1 MFFFSKN
8 TDKKPASVITTSGV
22 PDKTPENITIKKDT
36 LIWDYLTRLDKEI
49 DRFVALYLY
58 IHKLQSPKVRQ
69 MQRQSVIETFENVIK
84 KSGGEIFSLPNDDA
98 VVIFSRNAKEEILAC
113 LVKLRFLFHDD
124 PLLKNAVDLEQ
135 IGFVQFFELSGGAS
149 EFRKVVNSSMKPQ
162 GAPSVQ
168 NGGGTSVSRQNQMG
182 AGRKFSR
189 DLTPTMLSKVQKALV
204 QTDFSSLIRRQS
216 VCAVIGKSPPQML
229 FDEVFVSIA
238 DLRDMLLPDVDLTAN
253 PWLFLHLTE
262 TLDKRVLVSVSQH
275 DDGSFTSNFSM
286 NLNVSTI
293 LSDEFLEFDENMN
306 SSMRSSIVL
315 ELQLVDIFSDIKAFI
330 LAKTFAQYR
339 GYKICIDGIT
349 VDKLKYIDRE
359 HLSSDLIKI
368 IWHPSFM
375 DVITEDK
382 HFTDYVN
389 KAERAKMILCR
400 VDDPQAVE
408 VGNSLGI
415 NLYQGRYIQ
424 RLLGAQP
431 KKTIYS
437 IKK

>member
-1 MFFFSKN
+1 MFTFNKN
-8 TDKKPASVITTSGV
+8 TPEKPAV
-22 PDKTPENITIKKDT
+22 KKNT
-36 LIWDYLTRLDKEI
+36 LIFDYLVRMEKDLDSY
-49 DRFVALYLY
+49 RAMYLF
-58 IHKLQSPKVRQ
+58 IHNLQSQKVRT
-69 MQRQSVIETFENVIK
+69 MQRQSLIETFENVIK
-84 KSGGEIFSLPNDDA
+84 KSGGEIFGMPNEDM
-98 VVIFSRNAKEEILAC
+98 VVVFNKSAHDEMLAC
-113 LVKLRFLFHDD
+113 LVKIRFMFHDD
-124 PLLKNAVDLEQ
+124 PLIQKSFDLESS
-135 IGFVQFFELSGGAS
+135 GFVKFFELGNGATEFKNLIKTGMENYEAVPQTTKGGNMSAPVS
-149 EFRKVVNSSMKPQ
+149 SFLGGQRKL
-162 GAPSVQ
+162 
-168 NGGGTSVSRQNQMG
+168 R
-182 AGRKFSR
+182 RE
-189 DLTPTMLSKVQKALV
+189 LTPSMLSKVQKALSM
-204 QTDFSSLIRRQS
+204 TDFSSLIRRQS

-253 PWLFLHLTE
+253 PWLFQHLTE
-262 TLDKRVLVSVSQH
+262 TLDKRVLVSISRH
-275 DDGSFTSNFSM
+275 DDGSLTSNFSI

-293 LSDEFLEFDENMN
+293 LSDEFLEFDENIN
-306 SSMRSSIVL
+306 ASMRSSVVL
-315 ELQLVDIFSDIKAFI
+315 ELQLVDIFSDVKAFI

-359 HLSSDLIKI
+359 QLSSDLIKI

-375 DVITEDK
+375 DVIREDK

-389 KAERAKMILCR
+389 KAERARMILCR

-424 RLLGAQP
+424 RLLTSQP
-431 KKTIYS
+431 RKTIFS

>member
-1 MFFFSKN
+1 MFLFNKNQPEKTTVKKN
-8 TDKKPASVITTSGV
+8 T
-22 PDKTPENITIKKDT
+22 
-36 LIWDYLTRLDKEI
+36 LILDYLARMEKDLD
-49 DRFVALYLY
+49 RYRALYIYLS
-58 IHKLQSPKVRQ
+58 KLQSQKIKAS
-69 MQRQSVIETFENVIK
+69 QRQEMIETFENVIK
-84 KSGGEIFSLPNDDA
+84 KSGGEIFGMPNEDM
-98 VVIFSRNAKEEILAC
+98 VVIFNKNAFDEIRAC
-113 LVKLRFLFHDD
+113 LVKVRFMFHDD
-124 PLLKNAVDLEQ
+124 PLIQSSFDLEQ
-135 IGFVQFFELSGGAS
+135 INFVKFYELGNGAAEFKDVIKAGMENFDNQQDGNKGAVKSSAPASSFMGGA
-149 EFRKVVNSSMKPQ
+149 RKL
-162 GAPSVQ
+162 
-168 NGGGTSVSRQNQMG
+168 R
-182 AGRKFSR
+182 RE
-189 DLTPTMLSKVQKALV
+189 LTPSMLAKVQKALSM
-204 QTDFSSLIRRQS
+204 TDFSSLIRRQS

-253 PWLFLHLTE
+253 PWLFQHLTE
-262 TLDKRVLVSVSQH
+262 TLDKRVLVSISRH
-275 DDGSFTSNFSM
+275 DDGSLTSNFSI

-293 LSDEFLEFDENMN
+293 LSDEFLEFDENIN
-306 SSMRSSIVL
+306 ASMRSSIVL

-368 IWHPSFM
+368 IWHPTFM
-375 DVITEDK
+375 DVVNEDK

-424 RLLGAQP
+424 RMLTSQP
-431 KKTIYS
+431 RKTIFS